1 MESHGFASLFHQFP
15 APRGAMT
22 QGRLAAKP
30 RCQIRAFLG
39 GQRGNEEVIYED
51 NLAVFISINQRRAR
65 RVVFGW
71 GFMGIKSCSWSSYVN
86 WSPATWNSTSRQQ
99 SPVGRLLGC
108 SDPPHVS
115 RARQNLSQFNW
126 IDSIFSKLL
135 KNNMQTLGKD
145 NQQHLKTSQN
155 NQDFMK
161 LLEQKGL
168 LPAPKLPISGTYPS
182 MFGVKTGCFALP
194 TNLFKLVLGCN
205 SLAL

>member
-1 MESHGFASLFHQFP
+1 MFAKMWSPKNHLLSRDLSLVFTYFYSSSRGPMESHGFASLFHQFP

-39 GQRGNEEVIYED
+39 GQRSGEVIYED

-126 IDSIFSKLL
+126 IDSIFR
-135 KNNMQTLGKD
+135 N
-145 NQQHLKTSQN
+145 
-155 NQDFMK
+155 
-161 LLEQKGL
+161 
-168 LPAPKLPISGTYPS
+168 
-182 MFGVKTGCFALP
+182 C
-194 TNLFKLVLGCN
+194 
-205 SLAL
+205 